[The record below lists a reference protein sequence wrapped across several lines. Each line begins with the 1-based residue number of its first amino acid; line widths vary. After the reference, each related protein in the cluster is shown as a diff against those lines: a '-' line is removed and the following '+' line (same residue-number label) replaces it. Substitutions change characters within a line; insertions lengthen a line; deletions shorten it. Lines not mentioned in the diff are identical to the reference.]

1 MFFSVLFLV
10 TKKRGKKGG
19 HASQWRWGFWRSA
32 SLLLSRSE
40 EGGRGVGGAA
50 RAPVKSDSVELLRF
64 FLFFSLDPDLTLRK
78 SHIPSPSPSLPPLSL
93 MLLLL
98 RIPIQVL
105 LLLLLLPECFEC

>member
-64 FLFFSLDPDLTLRK
+64 FFFFFLTRTSLSANLAFP
-78 SHIPSPSPSLPPLSL
+78 LPLPLSPL
-93 MLLLL
+93 F
-98 RIPIQVL
+98 R
-105 LLLLLLPECFEC
+105 

>member
-64 FLFFSLDPDLTLRK
+64 FFFFLTRTSLSANLAFP
-78 SHIPSPSPSLPPLSL
+78 LPLPLSPL
-93 MLLLL
+93 F
-98 RIPIQVL
+98 R
-105 LLLLLLPECFEC
+105 